1 MNKKAIIIAVVLIL
15 LLIGGYFL
23 MKKRPAPSPVAQPT
37 SQEKAT
43 SPSSLKDLIS
53 KGIAQS
59 CTFSNEGSTGTV
71 YVSGGKVRGDFDTTV
86 DGKVTK
92 SHMIVDGNTS
102 YIWSDGQTTGVKM
115 TFDASATP
123 SATGTT
129 STAGSF
135 DASANMNYKC
145 GVWLADS
152 SMFVLP
158 VGVQFM
164 SFGTPTGASPAA
176 GSNSS
181 QCSYCDS
188 LTGDSKAQCLTALK
202 CK

>member
-1 MNKKAIIIAVVLIL
+1 MKKKIILIAGVLIL
-15 LLIGGYFL
+15 LLIGGFFM
-23 MKKRPAPSPVAQPT
+23 MKKGPKTVVAPEAT
-37 SQEKAT
+37 QEQAA

-92 SHMIVDGNTS
+92 SHMIVDANTS
-102 YIWSDGQTTGVKM
+102 YIWSDGQASGIKM

-123 SATGTT
+123 SAEGAT
-129 STAGSF
+129 SPGGF

-145 GVWLADS
+145 GVWVTDS
-152 SMFVLP
+152 SMFTLP
-158 VGVQFM
+158 TGVKFM
-164 SFGTPTGASPAA
+164 TFAATVPGASPAS
-176 GSNSS
+176 GSSSS

-188 LTGDSKAQCLTALK
+188 LSGDSKTQCLTALK